1 MATLAKAR
9 EAPESVAAYESR
21 FGGIELK
28 IEILRGDARL
38 IQWML
43 GLLIAGVVS
52 LVVKAFG

>member
-1 MATLAKAR
+1 MTTLAKAR

-28 IEILRGDARL
+28 IESLRGDVRL
-38 IQWML
+38 IQSML

-52 LVVKAFG
+52 LVVKPFG